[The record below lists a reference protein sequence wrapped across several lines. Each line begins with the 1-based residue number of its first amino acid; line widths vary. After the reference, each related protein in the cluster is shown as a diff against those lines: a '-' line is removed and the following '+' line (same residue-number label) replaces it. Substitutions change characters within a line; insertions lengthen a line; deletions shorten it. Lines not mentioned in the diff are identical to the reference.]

1 MSNERYIEGTSSST
15 TPEQT
20 TTRTKRIRELINE
33 PAPVRQTMSVGQ
45 APIVP
50 DQLAPEVAV
59 IRYISVIVAMF
70 VFSIVAGLK
79 LGWSLSF
86 VLLIF
91 SIASLAAVGVLTLIE
106 TKQLQGV
113 VNSILDYRLNL
124 RQIDNDADVRQ
135 SVIDN
140 AMLLDFYQVRH
151 RQLLERQQFL
161 IDNRLKLLGDG
172 NKASDI
178 VLKDLAPSLEAGA
191 FIDTIAEDQ
200 IADSLMAYFVSL
212 FDAGPSGSW
221 DKLKGDGEI
230 IVEVPWAE
238 NGPMSD
244 EDRDIALTIFRT
256 IASRRAPIV
265 TEKDGK
271 WYLNIKS
278 YDRPISVVMA
288 FDTVYQDV

>member
-50 DQLAPEVAV
+50 DQLAPEVAA

-200 IADSLMAYFVSL
+200 LLIH
-212 FDAGPSGSW
+212 SW
-221 DKLKGDGEI
+221 HILSHCSMPVLVARGI
-230 IVEVPWAE
+230 
-238 NGPMSD
+238 N
-244 EDRDIALTIFRT
+244 
-256 IASRRAPIV
+256 
-265 TEKDGK
+265 
-271 WYLNIKS
+271 
-278 YDRPISVVMA
+278 
-288 FDTVYQDV
+288 